1 MTTQTMSQPLS
12 QAESVHTGSELTRTR
27 SGRVS
32 KPPERYEPQEQVEDD
47 YSDGDYDT
55 DESEIRS
62 NFEEDDDADEEDDD
76 EEDADDDGN
85 LDGFVV
91 PDKSES
97 DSESSD
103 GEPTVPNK
111 TRRAVT
117 KRPGPVRK

>member
-1 MTTQTMSQPLS
+1 M
-12 QAESVHTGSELTRTR
+12 GSEPMRTR

-32 KPPERYEPQEQVEDD
+32 RPPERYEPQEQVEDD
-47 YSDGDYDT
+47 YSDGEYDT
-55 DESEIRS
+55 DESEILS
-62 NFEEDDDADEEDDD
+62 NIEEDDEEEDD

-97 DSESSD
+97 DNESSD
-103 GEPTVPNK
+103 GEPALPNK